1 MAAVWNPIA
10 RQPFVQRV
18 GYLNSKSALFESPS
32 AVCKAC
38 PVFPIRTWSKVHPDG
53 SWMDV
58 QEISIEG
65 GTQGDPWIARTV
77 QWISWI
83 VDQHSTMFG
92 NEYLHQFLTDSHDF
106 DIII

>member
-1 MAAVWNPIA
+1 
-10 RQPFVQRV
+10 
-18 GYLNSKSALFESPS
+18 
-32 AVCKAC
+32 
-38 PVFPIRTWSKVHPDG
+38 
-53 SWMDV
+53 MDV

-65 GTQGDPWIARTV
+65 GIQGDPWIARTV